1 MSIHVP
7 EKDIREK
14 TLLNKPVLQH
24 VMACQTL
31 DEYMKEP
38 LLKNK
43 KSLTLYHE
51 KMLKRIQ
58 EKTAPELALLTKL
71 WGFISSCRKKDN

>member
-14 TLLNKPVLQH
+14 ALLNNPVLQN
-24 VMACQTL
+24 VMACQRL

-43 KSLTLYHE
+43 KSSMLYHK

-71 WGFISSCRKKDN
+71 WGFM

>member
-14 TLLNKPVLQH
+14 TLLNNPVLEN
-24 VMACQTL
+24 VMVCQRL
-31 DEYMKEP
+31 DEYMSEP

-43 KSLTLYHE
+43 KSLYHK

-71 WGFISSCRKKDN
+71 WGFM

>member
-14 TLLNKPVLQH
+14 TLLNNPVLEN
-24 VMACQTL
+24 VMVCQRL
-31 DEYMKEP
+31 DEYMSEP

-43 KSLTLYHE
+43 KSSTLYHK

-58 EKTAPELALLTKL
+58 EKTAPELTLLTKL
-71 WGFISSCRKKDN
+71 WGFMQEER